1 MRWHYSILSFFN
13 WSQISS
19 RHTGFFSFLAD
30 VQISLFRTVRSNI
43 FFCIRFIFFLR
54 SILYVHSCLMVWG
67 ASARPFTLSRSAVL
81 RNAGNWSWAT
91 LTSPAYIN
99 SKMAVR
105 CWNGTSFRMMIGC
118 LAGFSSKRACKKWIN
133 FVSMGFLTLW
143 KLAAFRPFGP
153 QVLASGTWSEVDKF
167 HAKG

>member
-19 RHTGFFSFLAD
+19 RHTVFL
-30 VQISLFRTVRSNI
+30 VFWLMFRFPYFARFVVI
-43 FFCIRFIFFLR
+43 FFFCIRFIFFLR
-54 SILYVHSCLMVWG
+54 SIFYVHSCLMVWG

-81 RNAGNWSWAT
+81 RNAGSWSWAT

-118 LAGFSSKRACKKWIN
+118 LAGFSSKRACKKNKLISSIWVCHALWLWLCHYKH
-133 FVSMGFLTLW
+133 FMLWYHLTY
-143 KLAAFRPFGP
+143 
-153 QVLASGTWSEVDKF
+153 ASP
-167 HAKG
+167 